1 MGIWRRARHKH
12 IVPFFGVANNFMP
25 SRISLVS
32 AWQMNGTLMSL
43 LERKRDMDY
52 KERFLLVRS
61 GSMGGGR

>member
-32 AWQMNGTLMSL
+32 AWQMNGTLTSL
-43 LERKRDMDY
+43 LEHKHDMDY

-61 GSMGGGR
+61 GSMGGER